1 MAALDEDRFRRQLRL
16 LEAISATSPDLIH
29 VFDREG
35 RLAHASRRLLEAW
48 GMTPEQVLGKNLC
61 ELGYP
66 QAHADRHMREL
77 REVIETKAA
86 IKGEVSIAGD
96 NSVARMYEY
105 VFSPFLGPDG
115 EVDLIVGTS
124 RDVTE
129 HRRAEAARQES
140 LARAARAAQICNI
153 ALSHTKDFAY
163 VFDRDGRFIYV
174 NKPLLDLWGLQLD
187 DAVGKNFFDLKY
199 PDELAAKLQRQIR
212 QVIETRSVLVD
223 ETPYTSPTGV
233 AGYYE
238 YIFTPVFAADGTVEL
253 VAGDTRVI
261 TARKSLETER
271 ERLLA
276 ALENERSRLAE
287 VIEHAPAFICTLR
300 GPDHVI
306 ELANE
311 RYYEAVG
318 WRDLVGKTV
327 GEAIPEVRGQGYL
340 KLLDNVYRTGETFV
354 GREMPLLLR
363 RAGGVALE
371 QRFVNFVYQALRE
384 ADGSI
389 SGIFVHGVDVT
400 DLILGREALNAANA
414 RLEERVLERTA
425 ELREVNGKF
434 QAMYDQGIFA
444 GFLALD
450 GTVID
455 ANRSSLEQCGF
466 VREDVVGKRFWDCGW
481 WNRSP
486 ALQAWVRT
494 GFDRAM
500 AGTTFRGESVYFTAD
515 GSERVV
521 EFAMVPIKDDA
532 GRVRFVMPTG
542 IDVTDRARAEQMRR
556 TGEILL
562 ESEARFRQLA
572 DTLPQMVWV
581 TRPDGYHEYYNK
593 RWYEFTGLPEGSTDG
608 DGWNHVFHPDDQG
621 PAWERWR
628 HSLATGDPYEIEYR
642 LRHRSGDYCWTLG
655 RALPIRDEHGDIRR
669 WFGTCTDI
677 DALKR
682 LTAERETLLE
692 SERAAR
698 ADAEAASR
706 AKDRFLAVLSHELR
720 TPLSPVVMTIPAME
734 IDPEMPFKFREEL
747 AMVRRNID
755 LEVKL
760 IDDLLDLSRVTSGKL
775 RLDMQ
780 AVRIHELLNH
790 VVQSSAGETAGK
802 GLRVRVDLRA
812 KNDLMT
818 GDSARLQQVFWNLV
832 RNAIKFTPERGAVV
846 VRTWNRDGDGRLMI
860 EVKDSGAGIR
870 PDVLPRIFDA
880 FEQGELRMTRQFGG
894 LGLGL
899 AIAKAVVEMHGGSIH
914 AASDGPGRGAAFT
927 VELATL
933 DHPSRA
939 EPEAVVAPAAAG
951 KHLRSRVLLVEDHPD
966 TSRAMAKL
974 LSSSGYDV
982 RSAHSVSAAL
992 QLAAAEPFDIMVSDI
1007 GLPDATGY
1015 DLMEQIRDRYG
1026 IRGIALSGYG
1036 MEEDMNKSRDAG
1048 FAEHVVKPVN
1058 VAHLEAVIERVL
1070 GGEKSV
1076 LKRAAADQGAGK

>member
-1 MAALDEDRFRRQLRL
+1 MAALDEDRFRQQLRL
-16 LEAISATSPDLIH
+16 FEAISATCPDLIH
-29 VFDREG
+29 VFDLDG
-35 RLAHASRRLLEAW
+35 RLVYANRRLLEVW
-48 GMTPEQVLGKNLC
+48 GKTPEQAMGKSLY

-66 QAHADRHMREL
+66 QWHADTHVREL
-77 REVIETKAA
+77 RQVVETKGS
-86 IKGEVSIAGD
+86 IKGEVSFTGVSGIAG
-96 NSVARMYEY
+96 VYEY
-105 VFSPFLGPDG
+105 IFSPVLGPDG
-115 EVDLIVGTS
+115 DVDLILGTS

-129 HRRAEAARQES
+129 RERAEAARQES
-140 LARAARAAQICNI
+140 LARVKRQAQIFDT

-174 NKPLLDLWGLQLD
+174 NKPLLDLWGLRLD
-187 DAVGKNFFDLKY
+187 DAVGKNFFDLQY
-199 PDELAAKLQRQIR
+199 PHELAAKLQRQIR
-212 QVIETRSVLVD
+212 QVIDTQSVLVD

-233 AGYYE
+233 PGYYE
-238 YIFTPVFAADGTVEL
+238 YIFSPVFAADGTVEL
-253 VAGDTRVI
+253 VAGNTRVI
-261 TARKSLETER
+261 TARKNLETER

-276 ALENERSRLAE
+276 ALENERSRLAA

-300 GPDHVI
+300 GPDHII

-318 WRDLVGKTV
+318 QRDLVGKAV
-327 GEAIPEVRGQGYL
+327 RDAIPEVRGQGYL
-340 KLLDNVYRTGETFV
+340 QLLDDVYRTGETFV

-363 RAGGVALE
+363 RAGGAALE

-425 ELREVNGKF
+425 ELTEVNGKF

-444 GFLALD
+444 GFLDLD

-481 WNRSP
+481 WNGSP
-486 ALQAWVRT
+486 ALQAWVRA
-494 GFDRAM
+494 GFDRAA
-500 AGTTFRGESVYFTAD
+500 AGTAFRGESVYLTAD

-532 GRVRFVMPTG
+532 GRVMFVMPTG
-542 IDVTDRARAEQMRR
+542 IDVTDRARAEQIRR

-608 DGWNHVFHPDDQG
+608 DGWNGVFHPDDQG
-621 PAWERWR
+621 RAWERWR

-642 LRHRSGDYCWTLG
+642 LQHHSGEYCWTLG
-655 RALPIRDEHGDIRR
+655 RALPIRDERGDIQR
-669 WFGTCTDI
+669 WFGTCTNI

-682 LTAERETLLE
+682 LTAERECLLE
-692 SERAAR
+692 NEQVAR
-698 ADAEAASR
+698 AEAEAASR
-706 AKDRFLAVLSHELR
+706 AKDHFLAVLSHELR
-720 TPLSPVVMTIPAME
+720 TPLAPVVMMVPAME
-734 IDPEMPFKFREEL
+734 LDPEMPFKFREDL

-775 RLDMQ
+775 RLQMQ
-780 AVRIHELLNH
+780 FVRVHELLRH

-802 GLRVRVDLRA
+802 RLRVRDDLRA
-812 KNDLMT
+812 DNDLMT
-818 GDSARLQQVFWNLV
+818 GDPARLQQVFWNLL
-832 RNAIKFTPERGAVV
+832 RNAIKFTSDGGDIIVS
-846 VRTWNRDGDGRLMI
+846 TWNGDDGRLHV
-860 EVKDSGAGIR
+860 EVRDTGVGIR
-870 PDVLPRIFDA
+870 PDILPRIFDA

-899 AIAKAVVEMHGGSIH
+899 AIAKAVVEMHGGSIR
-914 AASDGPGRGAAFT
+914 AASDGPGRGATFT
-927 VELATL
+927 VELETVDRALAT
-933 DHPSRA
+933 
-939 EPEAVVAPAAAG
+939 EPDAVVAPAAARQ
-951 KHLRSRVLLVEDHPD
+951 HPRSRVLLVEDHPD
-966 TSRAMAKL
+966 TSRAMARL

-982 RSAHSVSAAL
+982 RSANSVASAL
-992 QLAAAEPFDIMVSDI
+992 QLAAAEPFDIIVSDI

-1015 DLMEQIRDRYG
+1015 ELMEQIKGRHG
-1026 IRGIALSGYG
+1026 ISGIALSGYG
-1036 MEEDMNKSRDAG
+1036 MEEDMRKSRDAG
-1048 FAEHVVKPVN
+1048 FVDHVVKPVN
-1058 VAHLEAVIERVL
+1058 VAQLEAAIERVL
-1070 GGEKSV
+1070 NS
-1076 LKRAAADQGAGK
+1076 RARSRADASTF